1 MSTVEKFG
9 IVAEFENPATLLK
22 AARAIN
28 EKGYTQFDAHSPF
41 PIHGMDDA
49 MGLGNSPLGWIV
61 FFGGLTGATV
71 GMVLQWWT
79 SAVDYPLIISNKP
92 FFSFQAFIP
101 VTFELMIL
109 FSAFATVFGMFF
121 LNSLPRLYHGI
132 FNAPGFSDVTS
143 HRFFISVEA
152 SDDNFDETKTKSFLE
167 SIGALNVSVVE
178 A

>member
-1 MSTVEKFG
+1 MSTVDKFG
-9 IVAEFENPATLLK
+9 IVAEFESPNSLLK
-22 AARAIN
+22 AAKAVK
-28 EKGYTQFDAHSPF
+28 EKGYINFDAHSPF

-49 MGLGNSPLGWIV
+49 MGLGQSPLGWIV
-61 FFGGLTGATV
+61 FFGGLTGATL

-109 FSAFATVFGMFF
+109 FSAFSTVFGMFF
-121 LNSLPRLYHGI
+121 LNSLPTLYHGT
-132 FNAPGFSDVTS
+132 FNAPGFCDATS
-143 HRFFISVEA
+143 HRFFISVEGT
-152 SDDNFDETKTKSFLE
+152 DPNYDEKQTKSFLE